1 MPKVIDHDERRAH
14 IVEVTWGLIMRG
26 GLEAATMREIA
37 EAAGFANGALK
48 RYFPSKDVLVEA
60 TFERALGMVNTQRQ
74 HNQQDG
80 QSGLEALRVMC
91 RTTMPLDSK
100 RVTAGRVLMAFW
112 EMSLSNKRLHDRYL
126 VHLKSWRTLLHE
138 HIKRGRADGDIV
150 TKVPDDQLVDELVLL
165 HAGANVMS
173 LVGSRYSTRKL
184 QKAHLD
190 AFFERLT
197 QP

>member
-60 TFERALGMVNTQRQ
+60 TFERALAQLDTQV
-74 HNQQDG
+74 DVSAG
-80 QSGLEALRVMC
+80 QSGLEALRALCDV
-91 RTTMPLDSK
+91 TMPLDAK
-100 RVTAGRVLMAFW
+100 RVTAGRVLLAFW

-126 VHLKSWRTLLHE
+126 THLKAWRGLLAT
-138 HIKRGRADGDIV
+138 HIRRARAEGDIR
-150 TKVPDDQLVDELVLL
+150 TSIPDAQLVDELVLL

-173 LVGSRYSTRKL
+173 LVGARYSTRKL

-190 AFFERLT
+190 TFFERIT
-197 QP
+197 TA

>member
-60 TFERALGMVNTQRQ
+60 TFERALTMVDTQV
-74 HNQQDG
+74 DVSAG
-80 QSGLEALRVMC
+80 QSGLEALRALCSV
-91 RTTMPLDSK
+91 TMPLDTK
-100 RVTAGRVLMAFW
+100 RVTAGRVLLAFW

-126 VHLKSWRTLLHE
+126 VHLKAWRGLLTD
-138 HIKRGRADGDIV
+138 HIRRARAEGDIR
-150 TKVPDDQLVDELVLL
+150 TPVPDAQLVDELVLL

-173 LVGSRYSTRKL
+173 LVGARYSTRKL
-184 QKAHLD
+184 QKAHLE
-190 AFFERLT
+190 AFFDRIT
-197 QP
+197 SA

>member
-60 TFERALGMVNTQRQ
+60 TFERALSMVNTQVGDPAQ
-74 HNQQDG
+74 E
-80 QSGLEALRVMC
+80 QSALAALRTLC
-91 RTTMPLDSK
+91 TATMPLDAK
-100 RVTAGRVLMAFW
+100 RVTAGRVLLAFW

-126 VHLKSWRTLLHE
+126 THLKAWRGLLAD
-138 HIKRGRADGDIV
+138 HIRRARAEGDIR
-150 TKVPDDQLVDELVLL
+150 TAVPDAQLVDELVLL

-173 LVGSRYSTRKL
+173 LVGARYSTRKL

-190 AFFERLT
+190 AFFERIT